1 MFTIESDKTINIT
14 RGDNAEI
21 CIRALDMINNKGEK
35 LSGFHPG
42 EVIRLKVFEKKACE
56 NVVLQKDF
64 SIEEET
70 ESLSLMLTEYDT
82 RFGDVI
88 SKPVDYWYEIEL
100 NPYTEP
106 QTIVGYDEDGAKIF
120 RLYPEGKDVEFIPP
134 TEEEIGTVDKELDL
148 TSQRPIQNQAV
159 ARAVIKLSATVKD
172 NGEKLDT
179 ASTDISS
186 LKTKVDNLLSLPE
199 GSTTADAELYDIR
212 LGADGT
218 VYGSAGEAVRSQTS
232 KLRTELEGAIG
243 VVEAEPEY
251 FYGLVEYEDCFY
263 SKNAEDY
270 ADGDGRIFEYGLAT
284 SLAPVTEG
292 QKFFVSGMCQNG
304 SCLIAE
310 FDENKNFIKGV
321 CTEDYIYVTDYEYTV
336 PNGVSFVA
344 FSTSA
349 RNMAFDIKVPST
361 KSWMFRKVGEELD
374 ALNAGAETQKNK
386 VTTIDLNSTDEQ
398 YPSAKAV
405 YDFFNGM
412 LVLSSDYFQ
421 NGSLVSGSDIAY
433 AIVLKKLIPVSS
445 GDLIK
450 VAPGNGYKVWYKLV
464 NSEDLS
470 VALNIYN
477 GGNTAE
483 EREYT
488 ATQDGWLAVQVS
500 RVNGTKITPDDY
512 CCDISITN
520 RKDDMEI
527 LTEVD
532 IEAEHSN
539 NQVYGAAAMD
549 EALLEI
555 GEILG
560 EKKSSSEDSVDALF
574 SKHTPFTHIVDNCQD
589 ITKWTVTN
597 TSSELAQVDA
607 TNCILGTQ
615 SLRSN
620 NSMRSTANSY
630 DLTNNYLVLKLRINI
645 IGKGSRLL
653 LNICNKNTPSIRAT
667 YELGRG
673 TSWTTPEGWQEIII
687 SSDNYSS
694 ITGDVDFSNVDD
706 VYFYTSVLAGT
717 DTAEVDW
724 NLQYVGTRPK
734 ATNKGIVTFTFDDGW
749 DTQYTGVKLLAEKG
763 ITSTIFCIK
772 EAVES
777 GNYLTLEALK
787 KLVNYYG
794 TDVEVHGDPAYDQW
808 DEEELKKHWSE
819 SQQFLKENGLGEG
832 KHMAYPNGM
841 FPENVVEL
849 AKDYFDSCR
858 TIIPFVPIETLP
870 VADRYRI
877 RAVSG
882 VGEANVKA
890 KTVKQYIDRVAKDGG
905 WLILVLHKIGDNAND
920 SMYCS
925 ENDLAAIADYAIDS
939 GVDIMNYA
947 EVMERCYA
955 GLSPRKDIVNETTVV
970 TPKNKVFERIATVTV
985 SPDESGNLPT
995 SIIIDKDDN
1004 GNAFE
1009 LTDIYCDVIIGMTA
1023 GKSGRF
1029 YIQAGTPVGSKT
1041 LSLWGNGNIDL
1052 RDGALRKWCF
1062 RYDSFGEGNGGLMT
1076 APSATLALTVGLPSA
1091 NVSNLFGQP
1100 VPVGKTLDITEV
1112 RFIGQIGEPLTFM
1125 EGTTITLWGV
1135 RK

>member
-1 MFTIESDKTINIT
+1 MKIKADINKV
-14 RGDNAEI
+14 E
-21 CIRALDMINNKGEK
+21 LFNKK
-35 LSGFHPG
+35 ALSGEF
-42 EVIRLKVFEKKACE
+42 
-56 NVVLQKDF
+56 NVRD
-64 SIEEET
+64 
-70 ESLSLMLTEYDT
+70 
-82 RFGDVI
+82 
-88 SKPVDYWYEIEL
+88 IEL
-100 NPYTEP
+100 ELSEDITECQHQFLVIILSNGTSVDCPIENGKVEFPCIIKPQNLSIGVYAYNMDTSGEITKRYSPEPCNCFIGFGSYKEGGCYPHIPSPSAYTE
-106 QTIVGYDEDGAKIF
+106 IKLILERMK
-120 RLYPEGKDVEFIPP
+120 
-134 TEEEIGTVDKELDL
+134 
-148 TSQRPIQNQAV
+148 QNQ
-159 ARAVIKLSATVKD
+159 
-172 NGEKLDT
+172 
-179 ASTDISS
+179 
-186 LKTKVDNLLSLPE
+186 
-199 GSTTADAELYDIR
+199 TTEI
-212 LGADGT
+212 
-218 VYGSAGEAVRSQTS
+218 
-232 KLRTELEGAIG
+232 
-243 VVEAEPEY
+243 
-251 FYGLVEYEDCFY
+251 
-263 SKNAEDY
+263 N
-270 ADGDGRIFEYGLAT
+270 
-284 SLAPVTEG
+284 
-292 QKFFVSGMCQNG
+292 
-304 SCLIAE
+304 
-310 FDENKNFIKGV
+310 
-321 CTEDYIYVTDYEYTV
+321 
-336 PNGVSFVA
+336 
-344 FSTSA
+344 
-349 RNMAFDIKVPST
+349 
-361 KSWMFRKVGEELD
+361 
-374 ALNAGAETQKNK
+374 ET
-386 VTTIDLNSTDEQ
+386 STDEQ

-405 YDFFNGM
+405 YELFSDFDKNSLEYKE
-412 LVLSSDYFQ
+412 LVADDFQ
-421 NGSLVSGSDIAY
+421 NGSLISGSGTAY

-477 GGNTAE
+477 GDNTAE

-706 VYFYTSVLAGT
+706 IHLYTSVLAGT
-717 DTAEVDW
+717 DTAKVDW
-724 NLQYVGTRPK
+724 NLQYLGTRPK

-794 TDVEVHGDPAYDQW
+794 TDIEVHGDPSYDQW

-849 AKDYFDSCR
+849 AKEYFDSCR
-858 TIIPFVPIETLP
+858 TIIPFIPIETLP

-890 KTVKQYIDRVAKDGG
+890 DTVKQYIDRVAKDGG

-955 GLSPRKDIVNETTVV
+955 GLSPRKDIVNETTVA
-970 TPKNKVFERIATVTV
+970 TPKNKVFERIATATV

-995 SIIIDKDDN
+995 QIIINKDDS
-1004 GNAFE
+1004 GNTFE
-1009 LTDIYCDVIIGMTA
+1009 LTDVYCDMSIGFTDGSVGRLKINVG
-1023 GKSGRF
+1023 GKD
-1029 YIQAGTPVGSKT
+1029 I
-1041 LSLWGNGNIDL
+1041 LGNIAAGITDS
-1052 RDGALRKWCF
+1052 LRKWWF
-1062 RYDSFGEGNGGLMT
+1062 RYDSYGEGLGGLCI
-1076 APSATLALTVGLPSA
+1076 APNYSIASGSYPNGNIYNT
-1091 NVSNLFGQP
+1091 FGQP
-1100 VPVGKTLDITEV
+1100 VPVGQTIIIDNLKLYDIGTGTAKT
-1112 RFIGQIGEPLTFM
+1112 FI

>member
-35 LSGFHPG
+35 LSGFQPG

-243 VVEAEPEY
+243 VVEAEPEIL
-251 FYGLVEYEDCFY
+251 YGLVEYEDCFY

-270 ADGDGRIFEYGLAT
+270 ADGDGRIFEYGKAT

-292 QKFFVSGMCQNG
+292 QKFFVSGMCHNG

-349 RNMAFDIKVPST
+349 GNMAFNIKVPST
-361 KSWMFRKVGEELD
+361 KSWMFRKVGEELN
-374 ALNAGAETQKNK
+374 ALNAGAETKKKK
-386 VTTIDLNSTDEQ
+386 VTTIDENSTHEQ

-421 NGSLVSGSDIAY
+421 NGSLASNSDIAY
-433 AIVLKKLIPVSS
+433 AIVLKKPIPVSS

-470 VALNIYN
+470 VALNIHN
-477 GGNTAE
+477 GLNTTE

-488 ATQDGWLAVQVS
+488 ATQDGWLVVQVS
-500 RVNGTKITPDDY
+500 RVDGARMTPADY

-532 IEAEHSN
+532 VEAGHSN
-539 NQVYGAAAMD
+539 NQVYGAKAIDETLLAVE
-549 EALLEI
+549 EALQIKQEALVSGKNI
-555 GEILG
+555 KTINGQSVLG
-560 EKKSSSEDSVDALF
+560 EGDIVVEGGTTENVVPSANLATNPKRK
-574 SKHTPFTHIVDNCQD
+574 TFTTIVNDCQNASD
-589 ITKWTVTN
+589 WEIAN
-597 TSSELAQVDA
+597 TSSDILSVDTANYILGSQSLHSDNQMKCTKNQYDLLNNDLVVKIKVNSIEIGARLHLCVGSSFSGASNMVKYELAR
-607 TNCILGTQ
+607 G
-615 SLRSN
+615 
-620 NSMRSTANSY
+620 
-630 DLTNNYLVLKLRINI
+630 
-645 IGKGSRLL
+645 
-653 LNICNKNTPSIRAT
+653 CN
-667 YELGRG
+667 
-673 TSWTTPEGWQEIII
+673 WTTPSDWQEIAIPYTGTGYLNAPL
-687 SSDNYSS
+687 DS
-694 ITGDVDFSNVDD
+694 IDFSKVDILT
-706 VYFYTSVLAGT
+706 FNTEGGSA
-717 DTAEVDW
+717 DW

-734 ATNKGIVTFTFDDGW
+734 TLSKGIITFTFDDGW
-749 DTQYTGVKLLAEKG
+749 DSQYTGVKLLAEKG

-777 GNYLTLEALK
+777 GNYLTLEDFK
-787 KLVNYYG
+787 KLVDYYG
-794 TDVEVHGDPAYDQW
+794 TDIEVHGDPSYDKW
-808 DEEELKKHWSE
+808 EEEDLKTHWSE

-832 KHMAYPNGM
+832 KHMAYPNGKY
-841 FPENVVEL
+841 PENVVQL
-849 AKDYFDSCR
+849 AKGYFDSCR
-858 TIIPFVPIETLP
+858 TITPFIPLETYPLT
-870 VADRYRI
+870 DRYRV

-882 VGEANVKA
+882 VGASNVTVN
-890 KTVKQYIDRVAKDGG
+890 TVKKYIDRATASGA
-905 WLILVLHKIGDNAND
+905 WLILVFHKIGDGSD

-925 ENDLAAIADYAIDS
+925 ETDLKAIADYAIASDAY
-939 GVDIMNYA
+939 IMNYA
-947 EVMERCYA
+947 EVME
-955 GLSPRKDIVNETTVV
+955 SSVVNT
-970 TPKNKVFERIATVTV
+970 
-985 SPDESGNLPT
+985 SLGNISKALDG
-995 SIIIDKDDN
+995 IIDIQN
-1004 GNAFE
+1004 N
-1009 LTDIYCDVIIGMTA
+1009 LIG
-1023 GKSGRF
+1023 
-1029 YIQAGTPVGSKT
+1029 
-1041 LSLWGNGNIDL
+1041 
-1052 RDGALRKWCF
+1052 GA
-1062 RYDSFGEGNGGLMT
+1062 EG
-1076 APSATLALTVGLPSA
+1076 
-1091 NVSNLFGQP
+1091 
-1100 VPVGKTLDITEV
+1100 
-1112 RFIGQIGEPLTFM
+1112 
-1125 EGTTITLWGV
+1125 
-1135 RK
+1135 